1 MSTPWN
7 DLTVAGG
14 AGSRV
19 LNQWLSTRDGA
30 LQRVQAPVR
39 AMGEN
44 STTTNLNA
52 DQLVKL
58 LGLSATSASGAV
70 VTPETALRVSTVYGC
85 VSVIA
90 GAVATMPL
98 GIYERDGETRRR
110 AGGHEYWW
118 LFNEQ
123 ANEHMTAAA
132 AWEYALTCKCLY
144 GIGYAELL
152 RPSIVSNRIIGW
164 LPHHPDNVQPFRDG
178 DGVIRYRV
186 TQYGKQYVLDSADM
200 LVMPGLGFDGLC
212 AISPITHA
220 AREAVGISL
229 AAEGYSARFFSDGAT
244 FDYALKTAANLNKD
258 QLTTLRESILARVQ
272 GGSRNRAPLIL
283 TGGLEPAQLS
293 INPKDAEVLEQRKF
307 SVEEIC
313 RIFGVPPHMVGH
325 TDKTTSWGS
334 GIEQQSIAFVRYTLQ
349 RHLTPLAQELNRKLW
364 PSRARYFVEH
374 VTDALVRGDLKTRN
388 EAYRVALGRAG
399 EPGWMTVDE
408 VRRAENMPPIQG
420 GDTLNTNGAPNAQ
433 PATQAAG

>member
-1 MSTPWN
+1 MSTTWN
-7 DLTVAGG
+7 DLTVADGS
-14 AGSRV
+14 GSRV
-19 LNQWLSTRDGA
+19 LSQWLASRDGA
-30 LQRVQAPVR
+30 LQRVQTPAF
-39 AMGEN
+39 AAGEN
-44 STTTNLNA
+44 AVTTNLNA

-70 VTPETALRVSTVYGC
+70 VTPETALRVSTVYAC

-90 GAVATMPL
+90 GAVSTMPL
-98 GIYERDGETRRR
+98 GIFERDGETRKK
-110 AGGHEYWW
+110 ASGHEYWW

-123 ANEHMTAAA
+123 ANQDMTASA
-132 AWEYALTCKCLY
+132 AWEYVISCKLLY

-152 RPSIVSNRIIGW
+152 RPSIVSSRVIGW
-164 LPHHPDNVQPFRDG
+164 KPLHPDHVFPFRDRE
-178 DGVIRYRV
+178 GVVRYRV
-186 TQYGKQYVLDSADM
+186 VEDGVQRVLDAADM
-200 LVMPGLGFDGLC
+200 IVVPGLGFDGLS
-212 AISPITHA
+212 AISPISHA
-220 AREAVGISL
+220 AREAVGIAL

-244 FDYALKTAANLNKD
+244 FDYALKTAASLSKE
-258 QLTTLRESILARVQ
+258 QLGTLRESILARVQ
-272 GGSRNRAPLIL
+272 SGARNRAPLIL

-313 RIFGVPPHMVGH
+313 RIFGTPPHMVGH

-364 PSRARYFVEH
+364 PTRARFYVEH

-399 EPGWMTVDE
+399 EPGWMTVNE
-408 VRRAENMPPIQG
+408 VRRTENMPPIDG
-420 GDTLNTNGAPNAQ
+420 GDDLNTNGAPDA
-433 PATQAAG
+433 